1 MLLLPAGCCCCQS
14 REAPIKVLD
23 IGNNSLTPAAADS
36 LARLLH
42 SKCDK
47 LTDLNMYM
55 NEVGDGGMKLLA
67 PALKECK

>member
-1 MLLLPAGCCCCQS
+1 
-14 REAPIKVLD
+14 LD
-23 IGNNSLTPAAADS
+23 IGNNSLTPAAAEP

-42 SKCDK
+42 SKCEK

-55 NEVGDGGMKLLA
+55 NEVGDSGMKLLA